1 MLANLYFCFQTL
13 LLGLTITLQL
23 EIAYKAIGQYIL
35 SRDLNATVQASSQNM
50 IKLYILQSKAHEVLL
65 LVQLLISTIL
75 NIYRIRHIITYI
87 E

>member
-13 LLGLTITLQL
+13 FLGLTITLQL

-50 IKLYILQSKAHEVLL
+50 IKLYIL
-65 LVQLLISTIL
+65 
-75 NIYRIRHIITYI
+75 
-87 E
+87 